1 MSEEHA
7 DQRLPDAGSKPPAPS
22 ACRTTATRI
31 AAKEAQVLAELSEC
45 VNALTSL
52 QEILDDI
59 VDLTKPVDDDDD
71 GDDEPDSSKPSNR
84 SVTLR
89 MHRLLKELQE
99 WDEEEFEA

>member
-7 DQRLPDAGSKPPAPS
+7 DQRSPDAGSKPPAPS
-22 ACRTTATRI
+22 ACSTTATRI
-31 AAKEAQVLAELSEC
+31 AAKETQVLAELSEC

-71 GDDEPDSSKPSNR
+71 DDEPDSSKQSNR

-99 WDEEEFEA
+99 WDEGELVA